1 MFYIRSYVYFLI
13 DSVIGDPL
21 YRLDL
26 GYTYAIPIWSR
37 VSFLLS
43 LSVRATLSF
52 RHIKWETRGWD
63 RKSHP
68 RTMSLYS
75 DVDCLM
81 HCRPTVGEIAALCSK

>member
-52 RHIKWETRGWD
+52 RHIKW
-63 RKSHP
+63 
-68 RTMSLYS
+68 
-75 DVDCLM
+75 
-81 HCRPTVGEIAALCSK
+81 